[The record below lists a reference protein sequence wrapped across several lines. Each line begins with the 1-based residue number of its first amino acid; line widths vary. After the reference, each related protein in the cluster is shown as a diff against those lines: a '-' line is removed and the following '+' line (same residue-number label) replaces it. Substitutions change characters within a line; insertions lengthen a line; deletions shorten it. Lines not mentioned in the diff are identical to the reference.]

1 MFSSLLAPAN
11 SSTIVSRIHCTTRP
25 SEAGRQG
32 RPGPPHLSRQFFFR
46 RPFNFAGG
54 RERGAR
60 CYELRTLLLLVMPAT
75 NAGSERS
82 FSAVRRIKTYL
93 RSTMTQQ
100 RLTDHLM
107 LLHVHKSHTDSLNL
121 VDVANDFIAGNDHRK
136 NMFGT
141 EFKPSDLI

>member
-1 MFSSLLAPAN
+1 MSAIPHRTWRFFVFESL
-11 SSTIVSRIHCTTRP
+11 
-25 SEAGRQG
+25 QG
-32 RPGPPHLSRQFFFR
+32 RRKRGGRGGLGRPTFQDNFFFFR

-93 RSTMTQQ
+93 HSTMTQQ
-100 RLTDHLM
+100 RLNHLM

-136 NMFGT
+136 HMFGYRVQAV
-141 EFKPSDLI
+141 